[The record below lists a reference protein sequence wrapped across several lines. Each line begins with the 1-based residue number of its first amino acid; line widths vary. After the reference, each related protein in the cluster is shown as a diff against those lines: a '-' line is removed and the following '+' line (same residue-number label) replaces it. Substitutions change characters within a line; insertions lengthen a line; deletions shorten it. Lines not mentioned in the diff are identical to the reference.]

1 MLLKGGVE
9 SEKDMLQHLSDL
21 LGNYTG
27 VDEFGLI
34 PEMEYHWW
42 HLQQGES
49 HDDIVGDFCR
59 EAERLVHLLHV
70 KLHREGEYWK
80 ITVE

>member
-1 MLLKGGVE
+1 
-9 SEKDMLQHLSDL
+9 MLQHLSDL

-42 HLQQGES
+42 HLQQRES